1 MERYAVKITDNNGRV
16 TYEAIGIGQTE
27 NPQDAHLYTR
37 EDLAT
42 KKAQSYNEK
51 RSKQWYRGAVVVPVM
66 VTWPA

>member
-1 MERYAVKITDNNGRV
+1 MKRYAVRITDNNGRV

-42 KKAQSYNEK
+42 KKADSYNVK
-51 RSKQWYRGAVVVPVM
+51 KSKQWYRGAVVIPVE
-66 VTWPA
+66 VIWTE